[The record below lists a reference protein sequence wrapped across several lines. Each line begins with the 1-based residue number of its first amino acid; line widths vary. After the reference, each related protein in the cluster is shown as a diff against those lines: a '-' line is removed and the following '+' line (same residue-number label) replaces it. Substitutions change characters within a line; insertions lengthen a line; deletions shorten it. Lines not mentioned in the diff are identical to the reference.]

1 MPDDADAVRR
11 QAIERAARGLTR
23 AIVDLAEAVAMPRED
38 APALVAKPPRHP
50 DDALTMA
57 QVCEITGLSRSTFYN
72 LRGKGEG
79 PPFFVVRNRLRC
91 YRSDLET
98 WMTGRTN
105 S

>member
-1 MPDDADAVRR
+1 M
-11 QAIERAARGLTR
+11 TR
-23 AIVDLAEAVAMPRED
+23 AIVDLAEAVAMPREH
-38 APALVAKPPRHP
+38 APAPAIQPPRHP
-50 DDALTMA
+50 DDALTMP
-57 QVCEITGLSRSTFYN
+57 QVCEITGLTRKTFYN

-98 WMTGRTN
+98 WMTEKRN